1 MFLSQETLEGILE
14 ISISLNILDHGQM
27 KGKHPFCTVWGC
39 LPIMQH
45 MRPAKQNQCITYTCL
60 FYPQLPV
67 GGKFPADKTNI
78 NYLLESGSPHKGIL
92 SPKKLFLPKRGFRAE
107 IPSNKANNNCSCQ
120 RGIYPQLIY
129 FTPNSDIISN
139 RNFHVFANFSVSRQ
153 FLSSFVINL
162 LITF

>member
-1 MFLSQETLEGILE
+1 MFLSWETLEGILE

-120 RGIYPQLIY
+120 RGIYPQLKS
-129 FTPNSDIISN
+129 FTPNSDPISKHT
-139 RNFHVFANFSVSRQ
+139 FHVFPNFTGSSQ
-153 FLSSFVINL
+153 LFNSFLN
-162 LITF
+162 